1 MSEENITPQ
10 TENEDTVELIDLPD
24 DGLEN
29 ISTDEERVDIEGTDA
44 EDIEADEVE
53 EKSTL
58 TFKRSHVYAALLPLA
73 FVVGLAVG
81 YIFWGRSTPDTTVA
95 AETAPAQAEP
105 QAQAAQAEP
114 QQVQRYD
121 VPEDDDPVFG
131 PDEAP
136 ITIIEFSD
144 FECPYCRR
152 WHLEVW
158 PQIQANYGDQ
168 VRLVYRDFPLTTI
181 HANATPAAAAANC
194 AGEQDSYWEF
204 NELLFS
210 MELGLDTSAYEQYA
224 VNLGLDMDAFNEC
237 LDSGRQNDEIN
248 GDYEY
253 AANLGVRSTPTF
265 FVNGI
270 PLVGAQPFEVF
281 QDLIE
286 QELAGEIP

>member
-1 MSEENITPQ
+1 MTEENNTPKPQ
-10 TENEDTVELIDLPD
+10 NDLEEEIIDESID
-24 DGLEN
+24 Q
-29 ISTDEERVDIEGTDA
+29 SDIEGKDLDEGDA
-44 EDIEADEVE
+44 KE
-53 EKSTL
+53 STL
-58 TFKRSHVYAALLPLA
+58 TFKRSHVYAALLPLS

-81 YIFWGRSTPDTTVA
+81 YVFWGRSTPGATSTANTA
-95 AETAPAQAEP
+95 AEAAEAAPAPAQAQAVP
-105 QAQAAQAEP
+105 QAQA
-114 QQVQRYD
+114 VQRYD
-121 VPEDDDPVFG
+121 VPEDDDPAWG
-131 PDEAP
+131 PKEAP

-158 PQIQANYGDQ
+158 PQIQAAYPDQ

-181 HANATPAAAAANC
+181 HPNATPAAAAANC
-194 AGEQDSYWEF
+194 AGEQDNYWEF

-210 MELGLDTSAYEQYA
+210 MELGLDKNAYEQYA
-224 VNLGLDMDAFNEC
+224 NDLGLNMDAFNEC

-270 PLVGAQPFEVF
+270 PLVGAQPFDVF
-281 QDLIE
+281 QNLIE

>member
-1 MSEENITPQ
+1 MAEENNTPQ
-10 TENEDTVELIDLPD
+10 TEIEVTEEIVEEI
-24 DGLEN
+24 
-29 ISTDEERVDIEGTDA
+29 IEQSDA
-44 EDIEADEVE
+44 EADETEAIDAEEIADESDVE
-53 EKSTL
+53 ASTL
-58 TFKRSHVYAALLPLA
+58 TFKRSHIYAALLPLT

-81 YIFWGRSTPDTTVA
+81 YIFWGRTTPEATPSA
-95 AETAPAQAEP
+95 ADANTAPVQAEQAAQVQAEP
-105 QAQAAQAEP
+105 QAQA
-114 QQVQRYD
+114 VQRYD
-121 VPEDDDPVFG
+121 IPEDGDPALG
-131 PDEAP
+131 SDEAP

-158 PQIQANYGDQ
+158 PQIQATYPDQ
-168 VRLVYRDFPLTTI
+168 VRLVYRDFPLSTI
-181 HANATPAAAAANC
+181 HPNATPAAAAANC

-204 NELLFS
+204 NERLFS
-210 MELGLDTSAYEQYA
+210 MELGLDKSAYEQYA
-224 VNLGLDMDAFNEC
+224 NQLGLDMDAFNEC

-270 PLVGAQPFEVF
+270 PLVGAQPFDVF
-281 QDLIE
+281 QNVIE